1 MKVHLEK
8 FKPIENYSKF
18 IQQLRLNLYEISKKC
33 LAEGSFK
40 LYKWATNNDELA
52 KLIKLY
58 ESDTTQMPNANDET
72 YVKDSLGN
80 SYTYQKVLV
89 INGNATTDKFVF
101 SDIINIASKL
111 NVVGIY

>member
-1 MKVHLEK
+1 
-8 FKPIENYSKF
+8 
-18 IQQLRLNLYEISKKC
+18 
-33 LAEGSFK
+33 
-40 LYKWATNNDELA
+40 
-52 KLIKLY
+52 
-58 ESDTTQMPNANDET
+58 MPNANDET

-111 NVVGIY
+111 NVVGTY